1 MLIAEELVL
10 VGTDTEGHNL
20 LGSNRQLAVAGAL
33 LTELALTE
41 HVTVDERRRLQVL
54 DAGSTGDVLL
64 DEALVRFGEVSGKK
78 PKDVLQRVG
87 KHLLDPVLESLSRRE
102 LVRREPRTIAGISL
116 GSRWL
121 LVDDAPRD
129 AVVTDLVRVLSG
141 AEPDA
146 RTGAL
151 VSLLHAVESLP
162 KVVQRDLR
170 PGLTNRDVR
179 RRGKEVTAGRWA
191 PEAVAKAVQE
201 AAAAVAAITATTAAS
216 GGDGG

>member
-10 VGTDTEGHNL
+10 AGTDAEGRNL
-20 LGSNRQLAVAGAL
+20 LGSNRTLAVAGAL

-41 HVTVDERRRLQVL
+41 RVTVDELRRLRVL
-54 DAGSTGDVLL
+54 DAGSTGDPLL
-64 DEALVRFGEVSGKK
+64 DEALVRFGEVEGKK
-78 PKDVLQRVG
+78 PKDGLQRVG
-87 KHLLDPVLESLSRRE
+87 KHLVEPVLESLSRRE
-102 LVRREPRTIAGISL
+102 LVRREPRTLAGLSL

-121 LVDDAPRD
+121 LVSSPPRD
-129 AVVTDLVRVLSG
+129 AVLTDLARVVAG

-151 VSLLHAVESLP
+151 VSLLHAIEVLP
-162 KVVQRDLR
+162 KVVSRDLR
-170 PGLTNRDVR
+170 PGLSNGDVR

-201 AAAAVAAITATTAAS
+201 AAAAVAAITATTAVS
-216 GGDGG
+216 GGDG